1 MIASV
6 SFLSWVV
13 GTAVTVTAIAPF
25 ILLYLWIK
33 DWKQGQLW

>member
-6 SFLSWVV
+6 SLLSWIV
-13 GTAVTVTAIAPF
+13 GVAVTVTAVTPF

-33 DWKQGQLW
+33 DWKKGQLW